1 MYCIF
6 TISNYTWDAYTYVYS
21 VLPANRM
28 RLCVHTSMYTS
39 GFLQVVPHTKCV
51 WWAST
56 SPSCDA
62 SKYSVRRT
70 TSIDLRSHCVWRLG
84 TGTVPLS
91 PSHLVVYLAP
101 TVLLKSVLLLPS
113 LLLAQCTRSTL
124 FISSHT
130 SRRNVFLCITHRSH
144 SIFFIVVTVQLA
156 LWRTNLSLAQCRV
169 LRSHCIVILW
179 NESLQNCPSQH
190 FNDIQMTRNTN
201 VYSVIHV
208 TAQDCNPVY
217 TRVCTHTVFSCQVC
231 FKENRRLAFYRD
243 DGSAWSVMVHQLSWA
258 KVSTSTTS
266 FELPSESTSGQTWS
280 TYQVCDKWPPCQAA
294 DQSAT
299 PTLNCSN
306 TSMSSKNSTC
316 LQLNSSTRHKPNESY
331 PSPSSTR
338 LGWRFSE
345 TSHGPLPPERL
356 QEGVDPPWSFSW
368 TLGCFFCW

>member
-113 LLLAQCTRSTL
+113 LLLAQCTCSTL
-124 FISSHT
+124 FISSYT
-130 SRRNVFLCITHRSH
+130 SWCNVFFYITHRSH
-144 SIFFIVVTVQLA
+144 SVFFIVVTVQLA
-156 LWRTNLSLAQCRV
+156 LWRTNLSLAKCRV
-169 LRSHCIVILW
+169 PRSH
-179 NESLQNCPSQH
+179 SG
-190 FNDIQMTRNTN
+190 
-201 VYSVIHV
+201 Y
-208 TAQDCNPVY
+208 CNPLQ
-217 TRVCTHTVFSCQVC
+217 RV
-231 FKENRRLAFYRD
+231 
-243 DGSAWSVMVHQLSWA
+243 SAVLSI
-258 KVSTSTTS
+258 
-266 FELPSESTSGQTWS
+266 
-280 TYQVCDKWPPCQAA
+280 
-294 DQSAT
+294 
-299 PTLNCSN
+299 PTLQWYTYEHICILSA
-306 TSMSSKNSTC
+306 SC
-316 LQLNSSTRHKPNESY
+316 EQ
-331 PSPSSTR
+331 
-338 LGWRFSE
+338 
-345 TSHGPLPPERL
+345 
-356 QEGVDPPWSFSW
+356 DA
-368 TLGCFFCW
+368 TLCPHEYVY